1 MSAEEAEEVLAKLA
15 ELEGAL
21 QKAIEE
27 EDFGACSGINAE
39 IDALAAKK
47 AEAEALQAS

>member
-1 MSAEEAEEVLAKLA
+1 MEPLWGVGREV
-15 ELEGAL
+15 EGAL
-21 QKAIEE
+21 AKAIEE